1 MSDYN
6 TPETNVSEAT
16 ATESKIDF
24 IKLINEKLAT
34 ENININQLSVKTGQ
48 SRDSIYRF
56 LKGITKSM
64 HSETLGAI
72 LDYLGYEVV
81 EKKADQS

>member
-1 MSDYN
+1 MSEY
-6 TPETNVSEAT
+6 TIPETNVNEAPV
-16 ATESKIDF
+16 TESKIDF

-34 ENININQLSVKTGQ
+34 DNININQLSVKTGQ

-81 EKKADQS
+81 EKKTDQS

>member
-1 MSDYN
+1 VSEYN
-6 TPETNVSEAT
+6 IPQTNVTEPAAS
-16 ATESKIDF
+16 ESKIDF
-24 IKLINEKLAT
+24 IKLINEKLAA

-72 LDYLGYEVV
+72 LDFLGYEVV
-81 EKKADQS
+81 EKKSDQQ